1 MSHIKKGDCVKVDFI
16 SESATIYSGKRFTGY
31 GVVDRFEDNRVFGR
45 LEDGQPFMC
54 FASDVE
60 VLTERNQEVGDD
72 SHGDYTQMT
81 LEQLQKE
88 HAELL
93 AFNEKLDRERN
104 KYRKDA
110 LKYAKKVQMIERLF
124 VVPSDDHELTLKAIK
139 TIVEQELNITNRDKE
154 QSQ

>member
-1 MSHIKKGDCVKVDFI
+1 MSD
-16 SESATIYSGKRFTGY
+16 Y
-31 GVVDRFEDNRVFGR
+31 
-45 LEDGQPFMC
+45 LEM
-54 FASDVE
+54 
-60 VLTERNQEVGDD
+60 N
-72 SHGDYTQMT
+72 

-124 VVPSDDHELTLKAIK
+124 VVPSDDHELTLKAIE
-139 TIVEQELNITNRDKE
+139 TIVKRVGE
-154 QSQ
+154 S